1 MREKSVWNWK
11 YGKKILVKSYFQKFE
26 DAGPKVCQFLPV
38 ATGLNWN
45 LKNNIKYKCE
55 QIFKAVGAIM
65 STLIFPLFTGLLYII
80 VTVWFAATAA
90 YIATSATP
98 IFQIF
103 NETENGYRDTCDI
116 SQWENPDHEFF
127 NDTNVFCGFTKY
139 QGLKQ
144 NNSKLATF

>member
-1 MREKSVWNWK
+1 
-11 YGKKILVKSYFQKFE
+11 
-26 DAGPKVCQFLPV
+26 
-38 ATGLNWN
+38 
-45 LKNNIKYKCE
+45 
-55 QIFKAVGAIM
+55 M

-103 NETENGYRDTCDI
+103 NETENGYGDTCDI

-139 QGLKQ
+139 QGLKKIIQ
-144 NNSKLATF
+144 NWLRSRTLVITFVILRENTQ